1 MLISTLAA
9 AATLAIVTQDQTALR
24 ASPRDSAQQQTVLTQ
39 GDMLEVRGEKQ
50 DFLQVYDHR
59 RERAGYVR
67 TSQVRRTSLSAS
79 EAPELLAVARFV
91 RDTPGSEAMGIAL
104 VAAYLKAA
112 PVQTIDAEPFDILG
126 TLADRLA
133 RRASSAGKSQEA
145 VVAAQIDVARHYGVA
160 FRDVERDG
168 RTRLCYDGEAYR
180 RVLALSKD
188 AQQIARAALAITRPE
203 CIDPAMLP
211 TARLALD
218 QWRSEVLDRVEM
230 PLIPEHIRNRVRARR
245 ASVWASVAFNQAR
258 RGELPTLMAA
268 RAIDE
273 LAAVNKSE
281 LAEED
286 AAAYAE
292 AAIRVGAVRWAAIPV
307 TPAAEQGNN
316 RQPQKGMVVT
326 STGESGQTCVA
337 VADPRRDVTTARP
350 IRCTYGIV
358 WMQSAALNGAG
369 NVIALAVQPL
379 DGWRELWILKLGNGA
394 WTAEVLPPATASPD
408 LGYIEF
414 AGWVPGGTHMLA
426 ARETRID
433 GRLRRSF
440 EQIRLDTLTTEKRAD
455 EPSSLSAFYRWQDAG
470 WKKQTVSLR

>member
-39 GDMLEVRGEKQ
+39 GDTLEVRGEKQ

-133 RRASSAGKSQEA
+133 RRGASAGKSQET

-230 PLIPEHIRNRVRARR
+230 SLIPEHIRNRVRARR

-258 RGELPTLMAA
+258 RGELPTLMAV

-307 TPAAEQGNN
+307 TPAAEQGSK
-316 RQPQKGMVVT
+316 RQSQKVTVVT

-358 WMQSAALNGAG
+358 WTQSAALNGAG

-394 WTAEVLPPATASPD
+394 WTAEVLPPAAVSPD